1 MVDNQADMALVVSAR
16 AYSVLNAGGTQWKPV
31 WDQIPVTWDT
41 LVIPKGSPNKD
52 LAVQLIE
59 FASQPEQAA
68 KFAELS
74 GAGAANTSAE
84 PQLNDLQKQVDA
96 WAPELEA
103 KRHFINADWWTE
115 HYNEVVEKWSKWQV
129 S

>member
-1 MVDNQADMALVVSAR
+1 
-16 AYSVLNAGGTQWKPV
+16 
-31 WDQIPVTWDT
+31 
-41 LVIPKGSPNKD
+41 
-52 LAVQLIE
+52 
-59 FASQPEQAA
+59 
-68 KFAELS
+68 
-74 GAGAANTSAE
+74 
-84 PQLNDLQKQVDA
+84 LQKQVDA